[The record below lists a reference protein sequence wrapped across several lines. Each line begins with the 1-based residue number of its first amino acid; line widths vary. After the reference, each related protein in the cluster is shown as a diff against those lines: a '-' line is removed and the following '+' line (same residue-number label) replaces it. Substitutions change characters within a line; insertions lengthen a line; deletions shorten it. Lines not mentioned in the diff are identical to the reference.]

1 MQVAVQKTSKPRT
14 KTKPDYFVGIDLH
27 KKFMQVAIMDE
38 DGEIVEEKKI
48 DCDHKTVT
56 REFTRL
62 PENCR
67 YVIESSSVWYGMYRL
82 LSDKLKLDIV
92 LSNPYKTRI
101 IAESKKKTDKV
112 DARILAD
119 LLRGGYISECYIP
132 AEDVVQKRQ
141 LVKFR
146 ACMAKE
152 ATRFKNLIHGIL
164 LQEGIAI
171 KEQSFSTKYRKELR
185 KLKNWRID
193 AHLGSLAYMES
204 NIADANYKIRQQLI
218 QDKNAQLLNT
228 IPGIGEY
235 TALTLS
241 SMIDDIERF
250 RDAQHLT
257 SYFGLVPSVR
267 RSASTVHHGKI
278 TKMGQS
284 LVRQLLTEC
293 AIIHVAVAI
302 RKESDTPISVFYKRV
317 AENRGGAKAKVAA
330 AAKMVTIIYWILKKK
345 IDYETCVA
353 EGRKNTARQP
363 RKKSL
368 GNNG

>member
-330 AAKMVTIIYWILKKK
+330 AAKMVTIIYWILKKN